1 MQFILQ
7 TSIYLNT
14 SQVNGKLTLN
24 QSHGIAVLKTITSR
38 LYDVTALKK
47 NVLSSTNLNMI
58 FMLIIDKST
67 FAKDNLCS
75 IMIQASQCHG

>member
-24 QSHGIAVLKTITSR
+24 QSHGIDVLKTITSR

-47 NVLSSTNLNMI
+47 M
-58 FMLIIDKST
+58 
-67 FAKDNLCS
+67 C
-75 IMIQASQCHG
+75 

>member
-1 MQFILQ
+1 MEKMQFILQ

-24 QSHGIAVLKTITSR
+24 QSHGIAVLKTITLR

-47 NVLSSTNLNMI
+47 CV
-58 FMLIIDKST
+58 K
-67 FAKDNLCS
+67 
-75 IMIQASQCHG
+75 QH